1 MAWSALCRN
10 SLYIAFSSSSSQ
22 YAPVCVYIAL
32 YVFLEVLRLFFF
44 FFFLL
49 PSHLELLSQAFC
61 KVMSCCASHLGLINF
76 VTEIDST

>member
-10 SLYIAFSSSSSQ
+10 SLYVAFSSSSSQ

-32 YVFLEVLRLFFF
+32 YVFLEVLWL

-49 PSHLELLSQAFC
+49 PSHLELLSKAFC
-61 KVMSCCASHLGLINF
+61 KVVSCCASHLGLINF